1 MYVTRVSSEMT
12 NIKYSFY
19 EKNLKLFTKMFNNWS
34 KDIDNINKK
43 IANKNNKIF
52 IFGAHIFSQLLIFN
66 GIRRK
71 AIYGILDNDKNKINK
86 FLYGTSYKIYNP
98 EILKTIKDP
107 IIVLRAGVY
116 NDEIKNQILLINK
129 NSKII

>member
-43 IANKNNKIF
+43 
-52 IFGAHIFSQLLIFN
+52 LLI
-66 GIRRK
+66 
-71 AIYGILDNDKNKINK
+71 
-86 FLYGTSYKIYNP
+86 
-98 EILKTIKDP
+98 
-107 IIVLRAGVY
+107 
-116 NDEIKNQILLINK
+116 
-129 NSKII
+129 KIIKSLFLELIFFHSY